1 MNEREIQA
9 SDIERE
15 HLAGVRPWRQAAYL
29 FGVLAGGLGA
39 MLALIALLGS
49 GS

>member
-1 MNEREIQA
+1 MNEQTIEA
-9 SDIERE
+9 ADIERE

-29 FGVLAGGLGA
+29 FGVLAGGLGM

-49 GS
+49 AS